1 MKNDK
6 LLLKTNWLSLYE
18 TEKGFIY
25 AERKGVDS
33 IAALVYKSTS
43 DGYQFLIRYQP
54 TPNILNKKLN
64 PTLLYPS
71 CITGTIEDCE
81 TPLETAI
88 KEIKE
93 EGGLIVKTKNLVSD
107 SFYLATTQSNE
118 VVYSFLF
125 EVDTNTETVP
135 ILNDGSYFESI
146 SKSIWVSQEEL
157 ETMLLDHF
165 VHSSLLQT
173 FLLFKFKNKKI

>member
-1 MKNDK
+1 
-6 LLLKTNWLSLYE
+6 
-18 TEKGFIY
+18 
-25 AERKGVDS
+25 
-33 IAALVYKSTS
+33 
-43 DGYQFLIRYQP
+43 
-54 TPNILNKKLN
+54 
-64 PTLLYPS
+64 YPS